1 MSARR
6 SPTAITPSAY
16 GRITIEQPAASAG
29 PTLRVIIAELSG
41 SESVVHFDLDGRTW
55 VSQSHG
61 IHPFEVGATARL
73 FVDMDQSF
81 FFDPEGRFVAGGGY
95 G

>member
-1 MSARR
+1 MPDGDYTLGIR
-6 SPTAITPSAY
+6 PHHIGPLPSDGGGAVE
-16 GRITIEQPAASAG
+16 G
-29 PTLRVIIAELSG
+29 RVIIAELSG

-61 IHPFEVGATARL
+61 IHPFEIGSVARL
-73 FVDMDQSF
+73 YVDVDQSF
-81 FFDPEGRFVAGGGY
+81 FFDRGGRFVAGGGY